1 VADLPEILIR
11 LIPGGERLTLAFVI
25 FLFFHVLAGLTC
37 VATGAV
43 AATSKKRPGRH
54 PRFGTI
60 YYWGLSVVLVT
71 AVVMS
76 ALHWPE
82 DAYLLAL
89 GTAAFGLASIGLTAR
104 KVRWRGW
111 KSFHILGMSLSYVV
125 LLTAFY
131 VDNGPRLP
139 LVNHLPTIAFW
150 IVPTLVALPLITRA
164 VRRYTHLIADLNSA
178 HRARPQKGQRPRHRL
193 QG

>member
-1 VADLPEILIR
+1 MKDLPEILSR
-11 LIPGGERLTLAFVI
+11 LVPAGEHLSAAFGF
-25 FLFFHVLAGLTC
+25 FLLLHVLAGLTG

-43 AATSKKRPGRH
+43 AAISRKRPGRH
-54 PRFGTI
+54 PKFGTV
-60 YYWGLSVVLVT
+60 YYWSLSVVFLT

-89 GTAAFGLASIGLTAR
+89 GTIAFGFASIGLTAR

-111 KSFHILGMSLSYVV
+111 KSFHILGMSSSYVT

-139 LVNHLPTIAFW
+139 LVNHLPTIVFW
-150 IVPTLVALPLITRA
+150 TLPSLVGLVLVVRALRHHTKLTRDVGLA
-164 VRRYTHLIADLNSA
+164 SQALKRATWERRRDRI
-178 HRARPQKGQRPRHRL
+178 R
-193 QG
+193 

>member
-1 VADLPEILIR
+1 M
-11 LIPGGERLTLAFVI
+11 
-25 FLFFHVLAGLTC
+25 AGLTC
-37 VATGAV
+37 VATGAI
-43 AATSKKRPGRH
+43 AATSQKRPGRH
-54 PRFGTI
+54 PKFGTV
-60 YYWGLSVVLVT
+60 YYWGLAVVFVT

-89 GTAAFGLASIGLTAR
+89 GTTAFGLASIGFTAR

-111 KSFHILGMSLSYVV
+111 KGFHILGMSLSYVV

-150 IVPTLVALPLITRA
+150 IGASLVALPLVTRA
-164 VRRYTHLIADLNSA
+164 VRRHTHLSADLSAA
-178 HRARPQKGQRPRHRL
+178 HRALRRVRQRRPGPPPGVKAQA
-193 QG
+193 